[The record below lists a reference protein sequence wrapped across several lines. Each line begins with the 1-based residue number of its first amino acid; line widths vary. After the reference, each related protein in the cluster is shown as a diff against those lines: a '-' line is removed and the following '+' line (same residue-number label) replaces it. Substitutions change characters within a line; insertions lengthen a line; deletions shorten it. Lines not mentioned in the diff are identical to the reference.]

1 MIVWKWSV
9 LLTRNFLTKMIG
21 WKWSVAE
28 FVVSS
33 KMIAEM
39 IGGKTFPPKWSA
51 PKWSAGSKIYF
62 KSSKMIGH
70 FGGKVNSVSEL
81 NGHPNE
87 KSG

>member
-1 MIVWKWSV
+1 
-9 LLTRNFLTKMIG
+9 MIG

-28 FVVSS
+28 FVISS

-39 IGGKTFPPKWSA
+39 IGGKTIPPKWSA

-70 FGGKVNSVSEL
+70 FGGKVLYTDNSDSINKGGYSTRGVL
-81 NGHPNE
+81 GPY
-87 KSG
+87 KY